1 MPPPPAT
8 RRPPWYTGGVDALL
22 TIVGAGPAGLSLAR
36 ELQRRGLRPA
46 LLERGRVGETWA
58 RQYQGLRLHSLARA
72 SSLPGMPW
80 RGTVGPFPSAEEMV
94 AYLRAYARRFDL
106 DVHEGVTVEAAER
119 STQDDP
125 PRYGWRLRTD
135 RGPWVT
141 RRLVM
146 TTGIWSAPVEPA
158 LPGRDGYEG
167 RVLHVSA
174 YRDPVELAG
183 ARVLVVGVGNSG
195 KDVALAAVRVG
206 ASATLAVR
214 DGALFVPYPNAIT
227 QHAGAI
233 LRRLPPRLADALL
246 RRVRRQPDVPGL
258 RWPDR
263 PPTAVYPVVGL
274 ELLDAVRCDRVRVRP
289 AIVAFTP
296 SGARFADGSED
307 AFDVIVLCTGYRP
320 ALDPVASHLCWGDD
334 GLPLTD
340 DTGFRALGAAG
351 LYLLGY
357 RYPTLETWLQRL
369 RREAPAAAAVI
380 AADMRAAADE
390 RPAADERSTTDERA
404 ALDVSAP
411 PPRT

>member
-1 MPPPPAT
+1 M
-8 RRPPWYTGGVDALL
+8 DAPL
-22 TIVGAGPAGLSLAR
+22 TIVGAGPAGLALAR

-58 RQYQGLRLHSLARA
+58 RQYQGLRLHALARA

-80 RGTVGPFPSAEEMV
+80 RGTAGPFPRSGEMV
-94 AYLRAYARRFDL
+94 AYLRAYAARFDL
-106 DVHEGVTVEAAER
+106 DVREGVSVEAAELVAPALASARQPPGSASPHSWQLR
-119 STQDDP
+119 S
-125 PRYGWRLRTD
+125 D
-135 RGPWVT
+135 RGSWIT
-141 RRLVM
+141 GRLVM

-158 LPGRDGYEG
+158 LPGRATYQG
-167 RVLHVSA
+167 RVLHVNA
-174 YRDPVELAG
+174 YRDPAELAG

-195 KDVALAAVRVG
+195 KDVALAAARLG
-206 ASATLAVR
+206 ASATVAVR

-227 QHAGAI
+227 QHAGE
-233 LRRLPPRLADALL
+233 LWRRLPPRLADALL

-274 ELLDAVRCDRVRVRP
+274 ELLGAVRRGRVRVRP
-289 AIVAFTP
+289 AMAAFT
-296 SGARFADGSED
+296 SHGARFSDGSEE

-320 ALDPVASHLCWGDD
+320 ALDPVAAEVRWGDD

-340 DTGFRALGAAG
+340 DSGYRALGAPG

-369 RREAPAAAAVI
+369 RREAPAAARVI
-380 AADMRAAADE
+380 ATDMRAAAD
-390 RPAADERSTTDERA
+390 ARA
-404 ALDVSAP
+404 PQGRQARATV
-411 PPRT
+411 